1 MLNTEISGLRMKNP
15 LILASGILDEVGSTM
30 SEIGK
35 QAGALVTKSIGME
48 PREGYGN
55 PAVIP
60 MEHGILN
67 AVGLANPGIDEFGE
81 EIAEA
86 KKGGAPVIG
95 SVFSDDYE
103 GFGYLAGRME
113 DYGADAVELNLSCPH
128 AKGYGL
134 EVGSS
139 PEGVKKAVESALSS
153 VKIPIF
159 AKLTPNTHDISA
171 LALAAHEAGAS
182 GVVAINTVKGM
193 AINIDAGMPVLANKV
208 GGYSG
213 PAIKPIGLR
222 LVYEIYPAF
231 EREGARIPIIGVG
244 GITTGTDAIEY
255 MMAGASA
262 LQVGSAFH
270 YRGKDTMKL
279 IAEEMEAFLKEKG
292 YGSIK
297 EVVGLAHL

>member
-1 MLNTEISGLRMKNP
+1 MLNTELSGLRMKNP

-30 SEIGK
+30 AEIGK

-55 PAVIP
+55 PAVVP
-60 MEHGILN
+60 LEHGILN
-67 AVGLANPGIDEFGE
+67 AVGLANPGIENYRE

-95 SVFSDDYE
+95 SVFSSDFE

-113 DYGADAVELNLSCPH
+113 EYGADAVELNLSCPH

-139 PEGVKKAVESALSS
+139 PEGVRKAVESAVSS
-153 VKIPIF
+153 VKIPVF

-171 LALAAHEAGAS
+171 LALAAYEAGAS

-193 AINIDAGMPVLANKV
+193 AINVDAGMPVLANKV

-222 LVYEIYPAF
+222 LVYEIASAF

-244 GITTGTDAIEY
+244 GVTTGTDAMEY

-262 LQVGSAFH
+262 VQVGSAFH
-270 YRGKDTMKL
+270 YRGRNTMSL
-279 IAEEMEAFLKEKG
+279 IADEMERFMREKG
-292 YGSIK
+292 FSCIK
-297 EVVGLAHL
+297 EVVGLALL

>member
-1 MLNTEISGLRMKNP
+1 MLNTEISGLHMKNP

-30 SEIGK
+30 AEIGK
-35 QAGALVTKSIGME
+35 QAGALVTKSIGNE
-48 PREGYGN
+48 PRDGYGT

-60 MEHGILN
+60 LEHGILN

-81 EIAEA
+81 EISEA

-95 SVFSDDYE
+95 SVFAGDFE

-113 DYGADAVELNLSCPH
+113 EYGADAVELNLSCPH

-139 PEGVKKAVESALSS
+139 PEGVKKAVESAVSS
-153 VKIPIF
+153 VKIPVF

-171 LALAAHEAGAS
+171 LALAAYEAGAS

-193 AINIDAGMPVLANKV
+193 AIDVNTAAPFLANKL

-213 PAIKPIGLR
+213 PAIKPIGIR
-222 LVYEIYPAF
+222 LVYEIAQAF
-231 EREGARIPIIGVG
+231 EREGVRMPIIGVG
-244 GITTGTDAIEY
+244 GITCGKDAIEY
-255 MMAGASA
+255 MMAGAGA
-262 LQVGSAFH
+262 VQVGSAFY
-270 YRGKDTMKL
+270 YRGKDTMRL
-279 IAEEMEAFLKEKG
+279 IESEMEEFMRENG
-292 YGSIK
+292 YSCIK
-297 EVVGLAHL
+297 EVVGLALR

>member
-30 SEIGK
+30 AEIGK
-35 QAGALVTKSIGME
+35 QAGAVVTKSVGTE

-60 MEHGILN
+60 LEHGILN
-67 AVGLANPGIDEFGE
+67 AVGLANPGIDEYGE
-81 EIAEA
+81 EIKEA

-95 SVFSDDYE
+95 SVFASDYD

-113 DYGADAVELNLSCPH
+113 EYGADAVELNLSCPH
-128 AKGYGL
+128 ARGYGL

-139 PEGVKKAVESALSS
+139 PEGVRKAVESAVSS
-153 VKIPIF
+153 VKIPVF
-159 AKLTPNTHDISA
+159 AKLTPNTHDITA
-171 LALAAHEAGAS
+171 LAMAAYEAGAS

-193 AINIDAGMPVLANKV
+193 AIDADTGIPVLANKV

-222 LVYEIYPAF
+222 LVYEIAGKF
-231 EREGARIPIIGVG
+231 EREGIRMPVIGVG
-244 GITTGTDAIEY
+244 GISTGRDAMEY

-262 LQVGSAFH
+262 VQVGSAFH

-279 IAEEMEAFLKEKG
+279 IAEEMEEFMREKG
-292 YGSIK
+292 YSCIK
-297 EVVGLAHL
+297 EVVGLALR

>member
-1 MLNTEISGLRMKNP
+1 MLRTEIAGISLKNP

-30 SEIGK
+30 AEIGK
-35 QAGALVTKSIGME
+35 QTGALVTKSIGTE

-55 PAVIP
+55 PAVLP
-60 MEHGILN
+60 LEHGILN
-67 AVGLANPGIDEFGE
+67 AVGLANPGIENYEE

-86 KKGGAPVIG
+86 KKGGAPLIG
-95 SVFSDDYE
+95 SVFAGDFE
-103 GFGYLAGRME
+103 GFGYLAGKME

-128 AKGYGL
+128 ARGYGL

-139 PEGVKKAVESALSS
+139 PEGVKRSVENAVSS
-153 VKIPIF
+153 VKIPVF

-171 LALAAHEAGAS
+171 LALAACDAGAS

-193 AINIDAGMPVLANKV
+193 AIDAELGIPVLANKV

-222 LVYEIYPAF
+222 LVYEIASAF
-231 EREGARIPIIGVG
+231 EREKVKIPIIAVG
-244 GITTGTDAIEY
+244 GVTYGRDAVEY

-262 LQVGSAFH
+262 VQVGSAFY

-279 IAEEMEAFLKEKG
+279 ISSEIEEFLRENG
-292 YGSIK
+292 YSHVR
-297 EVVGLAHL
+297 EVQGLALR